1 MINNMPKNN
10 IIITKDGWVYALT
23 PETQLGLGDI
33 GVDVEII
40 DLREKGKIDEKTV
53 KNMIESGMSVSEIA
67 RELEISRPTVYR
79 ILKK

>member
-1 MINNMPKNN
+1 MPKNN
-10 IIITKDGWVYALT
+10 IIITKDGWVYTLT
-23 PETQLGLGDI
+23 PETQLALGDI

-53 KNMIESGMSVSEIA
+53 KNMLESGMSVSEIA
-67 RELEISRPTVYR
+67 RKLTISRPTVYR